1 MHTAPAKASPW
12 QVFFLVAIGVFM
24 STLDSSIVNIALP
37 TILKEF
43 GSSLAITEWV
53 VMVYLLTITCFLL
66 TFGRLGDILG
76 RKRIYAAGLFVF
88 TLSSLFCALAPHI
101 GMLIAARLLQGLGS
115 AMIMAC
121 TPALLV
127 DAFPDS
133 QRGRILGLNGAVV
146 ACGLTAGPAI
156 GGFLLSVAS
165 WRLIFYVN
173 IPIGLVATLLVL
185 RYLKESTRQKGIRNF
200 DWQGTLLAA
209 LSMGLLLMALTHG
222 YDWGF
227 TSFLFLGILGLSL
240 VCALLFILTEKK
252 KPEPMLDLSLFQ
264 NRLFALPALCGML
277 LFCSLFFMVFLMPF
291 YLMLPA
297 GFSSSLAGK
306 MLMIPFAFLLIF
318 SPLSGSLSDR
328 MGSRFLCTLGLFIM
342 ACGLFFLSCLTA
354 TETIWDIAWRLAM
367 VGIGTAIFV
376 SPNSATVMG
385 GVPATHR
392 GSGGAVLASARNL
405 GMVLGVALAG
415 AIFHFVFD
423 RNSAGASLSAFSPE
437 HAEVFMQAFR
447 TAMATGACLALF
459 SMIPSWMRGKETR
472 KP

>member
-37 TILKEF
+37 TILRDF
-43 GSSLAITEWV
+43 DSSLAITEWV
-53 VMVYLLTITCFLL
+53 VMIYLLTITSFLL

-76 RKRIYAAGLFVF
+76 RKRIYAAGLLIF
-88 TLSSLFCALAPHI
+88 TLSSLFCALSLHI
-101 GMLIAARLLQGLGS
+101 AMLIAARLLQGLGS

-133 QRGRILGLNGAVV
+133 QRGRILGINGAVV

-156 GGFLLSVAS
+156 GGFLLSMAS

-173 IPIGLVATLLVL
+173 IPIGLAATLLVL
-185 RYLKESTRQKGIRNF
+185 RYLKESTRQKGLRNF
-200 DWQGTLLAA
+200 DWQGTVFAA
-209 LSMGLLLMALTHG
+209 ISIGFLLMALTHG

-227 TSFLFLGILGLSL
+227 TSLLFLGTLAFSM
-240 VCALLFILTEKK
+240 VFAMLFLLTEKK
-252 KPEPMLDLSLFQ
+252 KADPMLDLSLFQ
-264 NRLFALPALCGML
+264 NRLFALPALCGLL

-297 GFSSSLAGK
+297 GFSSILTGK
-306 MLMIPFAFLLIF
+306 MLMIPFAFLLIL

-342 ACGLFFLSCLTA
+342 ATGLFFLSRLPITQNL
-354 TETIWDIAWRLAM
+354 WDIAWRLSL

-385 GVPATHR
+385 GVPASHR

-423 RNSAGASLSAFSPE
+423 RKSGGASLSALTLE
-437 HAEVFMQAFR
+437 QGEVFMQAFR
-447 TAMATGACLALF
+447 TAMGTGAAIALF
-459 SMIPSWMRGKETR
+459 SMIPSWLRGSEK
-472 KP
+472 KN